1 MKIAYWKS
9 LFFCY
14 NYRMTT
20 NFFTVH
26 YSIIT
31 NAASASPRGTAM
43 SRSVSK
49 ALARASSIAWDA
61 YESSAATNWA
71 DCWVR
76 VYKGGKLIAAGFEGE
91 LRPV

>member
-1 MKIAYWKS
+1 
-9 LFFCY
+9 
-14 NYRMTT
+14 MTT

-43 SRSVSK
+43 SRSASK

-61 YESSAATNWA
+61 YENSAATNWA

-76 VYKGGKLIAAGFEGE
+76 MYKGGKLIAAGFESE